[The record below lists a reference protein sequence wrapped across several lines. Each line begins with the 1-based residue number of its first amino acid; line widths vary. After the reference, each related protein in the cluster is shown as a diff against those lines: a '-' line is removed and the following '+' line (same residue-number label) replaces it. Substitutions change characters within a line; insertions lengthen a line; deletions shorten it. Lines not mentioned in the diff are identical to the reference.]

1 MGTKEKCLEVC
12 GAALDEGQ
20 SVIVDNQNK
29 AKATRKLYID
39 LAHKKGVTVRSV
51 VMDFSKDMCFHL
63 NAYRSLNDKSPEH
76 RGTDRVPSMVIHSYF
91 KTVERPKKE
100 EGFAEVLV
108 CGLAQFEPR
117 GSPADIALLKS
128 FIIA

>member
-51 VMDFSKDMCFHL
+51 LMDYSKDMCLHL

-76 RGTDRVPSMVIHSYF
+76 RGRDRVPSMVIDTYF
-91 KTVERPKKE
+91 KTVERPQKE
-100 EGFAEVLV
+100 EGFSEVIV
-108 CGLAQFEPR
+108 CRDVHFEAR
-117 GSPADIALLKS
+117 GSSSDIELLKS
-128 FIIA
+128 FIL